1 MTKCAVVSCRE
12 AVAPG
17 SETLCRAH
25 NRQWVGRFARAC
37 NLPCGIATAFADWLR
52 LADAELRNGNQAVVA
67 GSFDASGGFTGVV
80 VDASKEAK

>member
-12 AVAPG
+12 AVAP
-17 SETLCRAH
+17 
-25 NRQWVGRFARAC
+25 
-37 NLPCGIATAFADWLR
+37 
-52 LADAELRNGNQAVVA
+52 DAELRNGNQAVVA